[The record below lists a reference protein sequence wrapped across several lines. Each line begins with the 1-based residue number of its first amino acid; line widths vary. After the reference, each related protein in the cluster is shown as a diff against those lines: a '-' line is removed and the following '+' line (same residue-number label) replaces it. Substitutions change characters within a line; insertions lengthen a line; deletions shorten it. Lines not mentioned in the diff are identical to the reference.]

1 MKNLQ
6 KVISVLLV
14 FAMVFA
20 FASCKDNK
28 TDYEQSGSCGIA
40 KRNKI
45 RNLQQ

>member
-6 KVISVLLV
+6 KMVSVLLV

-28 TDYEQSGSCGIA
+28 TDYEQGSSTTTTTEPTT
-40 KRNKI
+40 
-45 RNLQQ
+45 